1 MDCACVHTCEHEAQ
15 MIGAIVVGVNEILSM
30 NLYVF
35 KVKLRLKYVHR
46 QEEQV

>member
-1 MDCACVHTCEHEAQ
+1 MEDEAL
-15 MIGAIVVGVNEILSM
+15 MIGAIVGVNEILSM

-35 KVKLRLKYVHR
+35 KVELRLKYVHR